1 MLTKK
6 QIAVVHVAK
15 NQLGL
20 DEESYRDVLANHGG
34 VSSSKQLGYK
44 GFKAVMA
51 HFEKSGFI
59 PKNKS
64 KRDEHRTS
72 NIEHPT
78 SNEKTNTPLSPPS
91 RGDLGGC
98 SSVTEERPGMATTG
112 QIKKIYALWWTLSGT
127 WYQPGKEWK
136 ALRGFLRARF
146 RVDHENFLK
155 FKQAHKVI
163 EALKQIGKRESRK
176 HEGTKTRKA
185 ERP

>member
-6 QIAVVHVAK
+6 QIAVLHVAQ

-20 DEESYRDVLANHGG
+20 DEETYRDVLANHGG

-59 PKNKS
+59 PKNKG

-72 NIEHPT
+72 NIEHRT
-78 SNEKTNTPLSPPS
+78 SNEKTINN
-91 RGDLGGC
+91 
-98 SSVTEERPGMATTG
+98 RPGMATTG

-163 EALKQIGKRESRK
+163 EALKQIGKRIEDRDQMK
-176 HEGTKTRKA
+176 KPGTVNREPSTGA

>member
-6 QIAVVHVAK
+6 QIAVLHVAQ

-20 DEESYRDVLANHGG
+20 DDESYRDALEAHGG
-34 VSSSKQLGYK
+34 VRSAKGLGYK
-44 GFKAVMA
+44 GFKAVMG
-51 HFEKSGFI
+51 HFEKSGFV
-59 PKNKS
+59 PKSEIRNPKS
-64 KRDEHRTS
+64 AIKD
-72 NIEHPT
+72 
-78 SNEKTNTPLSPPS
+78 
-91 RGDLGGC
+91 
-98 SSVTEERPGMATTG
+98 RPGMATTG

-163 EALKQIGKRESRK
+163 EALKGIGKRIEDREKRK
-176 HEGTKTRKA
+176 EG
-185 ERP
+185 